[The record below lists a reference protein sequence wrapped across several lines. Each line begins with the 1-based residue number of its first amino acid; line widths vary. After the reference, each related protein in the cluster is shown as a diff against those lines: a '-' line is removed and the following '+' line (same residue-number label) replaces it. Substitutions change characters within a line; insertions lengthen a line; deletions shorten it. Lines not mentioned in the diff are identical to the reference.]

1 MALIINYTTGYAG
14 TGKSHSLIQKVNEL
28 PLDTTV
34 VIAPTHKALARLRE
48 HLPIDIE
55 IKTIHSLLGWIPTV
69 NENAKKV
76 EHIDSTHKLDKQLD
90 EYSHIII
97 DEAGMMS
104 EEMFLEI
111 TSKIELQLWDEETQE
126 ELDKTIVIE
135 CFLDPYQ
142 LLPVK
147 GQQIQTDP
155 ETTTNLITQHRA
167 ESPDVVEL
175 YTKFVNYLDGSN
187 SDDLSTPYSENV
199 LPLDITKFQRGD
211 RLLAYTNKA
220 VGAWNTKIAKQ
231 LGITTYEG
239 QEVQLGNMVDPIVCT
254 RFIKPTVQD
263 LLTWFEIGKLELQ
276 NKQISKRFLESSLK
290 ALINNKHIQFIES
303 TETLGSK
310 VYPVILGIGKAN
322 IVLKEA
328 KQKAIDNKKYF
339 KDVYALGRAFI
350 MDYNFAS
357 TVHKS
362 QGSEFDV
369 VFIDKEDIQKS
380 ILNGY
385 YYTYSRLM
393 YVSISRAKNL
403 IYI

>member
-14 TGKSHSLIQKVNEL
+14 TGKSHSLIQKVNEF

-48 HLPIDIE
+48 HLPEDIE

-69 NENAKKV
+69 NENAKRV

-111 TSKIELQLWDEETQE
+111 TSKIEMQLWDEETQE
-126 ELDKTIVIE
+126 ESDKTIVIE

-155 ETTTNLITQHRA
+155 EATTNLTTQHRA
-167 ESPDVVEL
+167 ESLDVVAL
-175 YTKFVNYLDGSN
+175 YTKFVNYLEGSN
-187 SDDLSTPYSENV
+187 TDDLSTPYSENV
-199 LPLDITKFQRGD
+199 LPLDISKFQRGD

-220 VGAWNTKIAKQ
+220 VGEWNTKIAKQ
-231 LGITTYEG
+231 LNISKYEG
-239 QEVQLGNMVDPIVCT
+239 QEVQLGNMVEPKLCVK
-254 RFIKPTVQD
+254 FIKPTIQD

-276 NKQISKRFLESSLK
+276 NKQISKQFLESSLK
-290 ALINNKHIQFIES
+290 ALIDNKYIQFMEAIDN
-303 TETLGSK
+303 K

-322 IVLKEA
+322 IILKNA
-328 KQKAIDNKKYF
+328 KQKAIENKKHF

-350 MDYNFAS
+350 MDYSFAS

-362 QGSEFDV
+362 QGSEWNNI
-369 VFIDKEDIQKS
+369 FIDKIDIQKS
-380 ILNGY
+380 IKNNY
-385 YYTYSRLM
+385 YETYARLM
-393 YVSISRAKNL
+393 YVAISRSKMTVR
-403 IYI
+403 I